1 MFTNTVQPNI
11 VSLFSSTSSEP
22 LSLFSQQ
29 TDGSLAA
36 DSFIHFLND
45 ASSLP
50 SPSPPAVLC
59 SMPALDDHDKPNI
72 GYGLHQTVLH
82 IQSPTLR
89 MTFIQS
95 PPKTDPGDR
104 DLGLKHKWL
113 HLQARNMGREWSFE
127 IGIVDKSGRRGVVRC
142 STFQVHDIY
151 DFSAST
157 FDADHGVICP
167 STDFFYQKE
176 PKLALSPIPNAQP
189 VLHLPLSFPQPS
201 SRPLTA
207 WSTITLNLPSLIPHF
222 STLASMDQFD
232 DGEGS
237 RHDINH
243 PATLSATNIPIPS
256 GTYSH
261 LSYIKIYATCR
272 LRRIWLSDLLPDSQ
286 VPWEFELY
294 GA

>member
-11 VSLFSSTSSEP
+11 ISLFSSTSSEP

-29 TDGSLAA
+29 TDRSLTA

-59 SMPALDDHDKPNI
+59 SMPALDDNDEPNI
-72 GYGLHQTVLH
+72 GYSLHQTVLH

-89 MTFIQS
+89 MTFIRS
-95 PPKTDPGDR
+95 PPNTDPGDR
-104 DLGLKHKWL
+104 DLGLKQKWL
-113 HLQARNMGREWSFE
+113 HLQVRNVGREWSFE
-127 IGIVDKSGRRGVVRC
+127 IGIVDKCV
-142 STFQVHDIY
+142 TFMISPVLRYQ
-151 DFSAST
+151 
-157 FDADHGVICP
+157 P
-167 STDFFYQKE
+167 SMQTLKE
-176 PKLALSPIPNAQP
+176 PKLTISPVLNAQP

-207 WSTITLNLPSLIPHF
+207 WSTITLSLPSLIPHF
-222 STLASMDQFD
+222 GTLASMNQPD

-237 RHDINH
+237 RHDTNRS
-243 PATLSATNIPIPS
+243 ATFSATNITVPS

>member
-59 SMPALDDHDKPNI
+59 SMPALDDYDKPNT

-142 STFQVHDIY
+142 STF
-151 DFSAST
+151 
-157 FDADHGVICP
+157 
-167 STDFFYQKE
+167 QKE

>member
-1 MFTNTVQPNI
+1 
-11 VSLFSSTSSEP
+11 
-22 LSLFSQQ
+22 
-29 TDGSLAA
+29 
-36 DSFIHFLND
+36 
-45 ASSLP
+45 
-50 SPSPPAVLC
+50 
-59 SMPALDDHDKPNI
+59 MPALDDHDEPNI

-89 MTFIQS
+89 MTFIRS
-95 PPKTDPGDR
+95 PPHTGPGDR
-104 DLGLKHKWL
+104 ELGLKHKWF
-113 HLQARNMGREWSFE
+113 HLQVRNLGREWSFD
-127 IGIVDKSGRRGVVRC
+127 IGIVDKMGRRGVIRC
-142 STFQVHDIY
+142 STF
-151 DFSAST
+151 
-157 FDADHGVICP
+157 
-167 STDFFYQKE
+167 QKE
-176 PKLALSPIPNAQP
+176 PKLAISPVPNAHP

-222 STLASMDQFD
+222 GTLAGMNQLD
-232 DGEGS
+232 DGEGN
-237 RHDINH
+237 RHDAVTL
-243 PATLSATNIPIPS
+243 PATNVPIPS

>member
-1 MFTNTVQPNI
+1 MFTNTVQPNV

-29 TDGSLAA
+29 RDGSLAA

-45 ASSLP
+45 VSSLP
-50 SPSPPAVLC
+50 HPSSPAVLC
-59 SMPALDDHDKPNI
+59 SIPALDDHDETNI

-89 MTFIQS
+89 MTFIKS
-95 PPKTDPGDR
+95 PPNTGPGEG

-113 HLQARNMGREWSFE
+113 HLQVRNMGREWSFD

-142 STFQVHDIY
+142 STFQ
-151 DFSAST
+151 
-157 FDADHGVICP
+157 
-167 STDFFYQKE
+167 KE
-176 PKLALSPIPNAQP
+176 PKLAMSPAPNAQP
-189 VLHLPLSFPQPS
+189 VLHLPLLFPQPS

-207 WSTITLNLPSLIPHF
+207 WSTITLNLASLIPHF
-222 STLASMDQFD
+222 SALAGRNQLD
-232 DGEGS
+232 DDEGS
-237 RHDINH
+237 RHDINR
-243 PATLSATNIPIPS
+243 PAILSATNIPVPNGS
-256 GTYSH
+256 YSH
-261 LSYIKIYATCR
+261 LSHIKVYATCR
-272 LRRIWLSDLLPDSQ
+272 LRRIWLSDLPPDSQ

>member
-11 VSLFSSTSSEP
+11 ISLFSSTSSEP

-29 TDGSLAA
+29 VDGSLAA

-50 SPSPPAVLC
+50 PPSPPAVLC
-59 SMPALDDHDKPNI
+59 SMPPLDDQDEPNI
-72 GYGLHQTVLH
+72 GYSLHQTVLH

-95 PPKTDPGDR
+95 PPNTGPGDR

-113 HLQARNMGREWSFE
+113 HLQVRNMGREWSFD

-142 STFQVHDIY
+142 STFQ
-151 DFSAST
+151 
-157 FDADHGVICP
+157 
-167 STDFFYQKE
+167 KE
-176 PKLALSPIPNAQP
+176 PKLTTSPAPNAQP

-222 STLASMDQFD
+222 STLAGRNKLD
-232 DGEGS
+232 DDEGS
-237 RHDINH
+237 RHDINR
-243 PATLSATNIPIPS
+243 PATFSATNIPS

-261 LSYIKIYATCR
+261 LSFIKIYATCR
-272 LRRIWLSDLLPDSQ
+272 LRRIWLSDLLPDSR

>member
-1 MFTNTVQPNI
+1 MFTNTVQPSI

-29 TDGSLAA
+29 TDVSLAA

-59 SMPALDDHDKPNI
+59 SMPALDDNDEPNI

-95 PPKTDPGDR
+95 PPNTDPSDR
-104 DLGLKHKWL
+104 ELGLKHKWL
-113 HLQARNMGREWSFE
+113 HLQIRNVGREWSFE

-142 STFQVHDIY
+142 STFQ
-151 DFSAST
+151 
-157 FDADHGVICP
+157 
-167 STDFFYQKE
+167 KE
-176 PKLALSPIPNAQP
+176 PKLAISPVSNAQP

-222 STLASMDQFD
+222 STLASMNQLD
-232 DGEGS
+232 DDEGS
-237 RHDINH
+237 RHDINR
-243 PATLSATNIPIPS
+243 SATNIP
-256 GTYSH
+256 Y
-261 LSYIKIYATCR
+261 
-272 LRRIWLSDLLPDSQ
+272 SQ

>member
-59 SMPALDDHDKPNI
+59 SMPALDDNGEPNI

-89 MTFIQS
+89 MTFIRS
-95 PPKTDPGDR
+95 PSDR

-113 HLQARNMGREWSFE
+113 HLQVRNVGREWSFE
-127 IGIVDKSGRRGVVRC
+127 IGIVDKSGRRGIVRC
-142 STFQVHDIY
+142 STFQ
-151 DFSAST
+151 
-157 FDADHGVICP
+157 
-167 STDFFYQKE
+167 KE
-176 PKLALSPIPNAQP
+176 PKLAISPVPNAQP

-222 STLASMDQFD
+222 NTLASMNQLD

-237 RHDINH
+237 RHDINRS
-243 PATLSATNIPIPS
+243 ATLSTTNITVPS